1 MARKHYSEMTPERK
15 KELRK
20 QYRNPPTREY
30 QQMRVLR
37 VALLCLALLCAFAA
51 SPISF
56 VPEAYRFA
64 FVVIGNLLV
73 LAAILLD
80 VFKMRSMREE
90 YIDENLNKNRKEA
103 TRAQKAY
110 KQRLKEE
117 AAAKVSLEEQLMN
130 DEELSYWEK
139 LKLRAKLSAQ
149 EAQKDPRE

>member
-1 MARKHYSEMTPERK
+1 M
-15 KELRK
+15 
-20 QYRNPPTREY
+20 
-30 QQMRVLR
+30 
-37 VALLCLALLCAFAA
+37 
-51 SPISF
+51 
-56 VPEAYRFA
+56 
-64 FVVIGNLLV
+64 LV

>member
-90 YIDENLNKNRKEA
+90 YIDENLNNLLYR
-103 TRAQKAY
+103 
-110 KQRLKEE
+110 
-117 AAAKVSLEEQLMN
+117 QLTNLSNN
-130 DEELSYWEK
+130 DVEIFLEK
-139 LKLRAKLSAQ
+139 LTPVICGYAER
-149 EAQKDPRE
+149 